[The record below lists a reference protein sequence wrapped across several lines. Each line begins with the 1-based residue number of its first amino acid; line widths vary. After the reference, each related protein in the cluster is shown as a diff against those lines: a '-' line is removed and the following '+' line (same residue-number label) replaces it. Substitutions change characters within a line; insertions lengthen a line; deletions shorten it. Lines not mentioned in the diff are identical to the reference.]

1 MVFGGEEMSV
11 TEPRPTP
18 AAQPSDGG
26 TGLSDADG
34 TGLAGDGATDGGT
47 GLAGADGA
55 DGPGGP
61 EVARP
66 ADSPSAAAGRGPSTR
81 RTAVPART
89 HGKGPVFLAAAAT
102 AGWAALVSFLPLL
115 VLVALAWLVDG
126 QGNSSVRAALRFAG
140 AGWLLGHGVPVGTRS
155 GPFALAPLGLTALI
169 VWRLVRAGA
178 HTARAVGGDRRAALA
193 GALGVAVGYG
203 LLAALV
209 AVLVSTAEM
218 RLSAPRAFAYA
229 GLLALVSAVTG
240 AVRETGMGRH
250 IAGQFPPHVRYGLR
264 SGVMAACALLA
275 AGALVAGAAV
285 AWHADD
291 AAETM
296 RGYQAGAA
304 GDAGITLI
312 CLIYAPTLAV
322 WAVSYLAG
330 PGFAVGT
337 GTAVGVAGVRLGPV
351 PAIPVLAGLPSHA
364 APAGG
369 TLLLAVPLLIGAGL
383 GVLAARRQAGTGLR
397 PLLLS
402 TVLTGVF
409 AGVLLAVAG
418 MVASGSLGSG
428 RLATLGPSWWQLGLA
443 VTGLIGVAAS
453 IGASIARVAGVRPQ
467 S

>member
-1 MVFGGEEMSV
+1 M

-18 AAQPSDGG
+18 AEPPSDGRTELSAQVAVPPDAAADADAGTDAGPPGGAEPSG
-26 TGLSDADG
+26 TGRTDRVPPPGDAR
-34 TGLAGDGATDGGT
+34 T
-47 GLAGADGA
+47 
-55 DGPGGP
+55 
-61 EVARP
+61 P
-66 ADSPSAAAGRGPSTR
+66 A
-81 RTAVPART
+81 PART
-89 HGKGPVFLAAAAT
+89 NGKGPVFLASAAT

-126 QGNSSVRAALRFAG
+126 AGNSSVRAALRFAG

-155 GPFALAPLGLTALI
+155 GPFGLAPLGLTVLI

-203 LLAALV
+203 LLATLV
-209 AVLVSTAEM
+209 SVLVSTDEM
-218 RLSAPRAFAYA
+218 RLSPLRTFLAT

-250 IAGQFPPHVRYGLR
+250 IAGQFSPAVRYGLR
-264 SGVMAACALLA
+264 SGVMAVCALLA
-275 AGALVAGAAV
+275 AGALVAGAAL

-351 PAIPVLAGLPSHA
+351 PAVPVLAGLPSHA
-364 APAGG
+364 APALG
-369 TLLLAVPLLIGAGL
+369 TLLLAVPLLIGAAL
-383 GVLAARRQAGTGLR
+383 GVLAARRQAGTGWR
-397 PLLLS
+397 PLLLC
-402 TVLTGVF
+402 TVLTGVT

-418 MVASGSLGSG
+418 MLASGSLGAG

-443 VTGLIGVAAS
+443 TMGLVGVAGT
-453 IGASIARVAGVRPQ
+453 IGAAIARVAGVRPRP
-467 S
+467 